1 MLNYPMPSLL
11 WEEYLSYPVND
22 RFGCVT
28 CFGQWDVAEMK
39 LAEIGNVPVGLDVV
53 FCPENNMLR

>member
-1 MLNYPMPSLL
+1 MPSLL
-11 WEEYLSYPVND
+11 WEDYLSYPVDD

-28 CFGQWDVAEMK
+28 CFGQWDDAEMK